1 MDITQIPCRYEPYRS
16 NGFRER
22 PSGEDKRQR
31 RVPDEYEFLK
41 EYSIYIKKN
50 GDKSERIDT
59 SVDASGT
66 LSLLSLDFN
75 ARSLILGH
83 QIINNGL
90 AVTLGTPP
98 RVSLMFSREKANG
111 HKLYHV
117 FYNVQFK
124 EDSLKARTS
133 EGSRE
138 KDIVSI
144 EFDVFRDKDKNLIY
158 YVIDTETANQ
168 YLIDNWFSK
177 VIYPEGL

>member
-1 MDITQIPCRYEPYRS
+1 MNLSHKIIYGLSDIYICPQ
-16 NGFRER
+16 NGNPVKLDGAIDVNIKVSRN
-22 PSGEDKRQR
+22 
-31 RVPDEYEFLK
+31 
-41 EYSIYIKKN
+41 SIYIRKN

-98 RVSLMFSREKANG
+98 RVALMFSREKANG

-124 EDSLKARTS
+124 EDSLKARTF

-144 EFDVFRDKDKNLIY
+144 DFDVFRDKDKNLIY
-158 YVIDTETANQ
+158 YVIDTETANKD
-168 YLIDNWFSK
+168 LIDNWFSK
-177 VIYPEGL
+177 VTYPEGL